1 MESTDV
7 QNMPALRRVGENVV
21 TGGSDYSC
29 QLARPSVLVML
40 QQAAANL
47 RPVVSTE
54 LSHVLVCIGSIEAEC
69 RAVRCEASCMAV
81 AFAKQLQ

>member
-47 RPVVSTE
+47 
-54 LSHVLVCIGSIEAEC
+54 
-69 RAVRCEASCMAV
+69 
-81 AFAKQLQ
+81 